1 MVARSESRPW
11 WPDLR
16 TGAATVLAAAV
27 FLGSWAALH
36 HGFYERDL
44 IVDTPVYQKYGDWM
58 ADGKVPYRDFGVEY
72 PPGAL
77 PAFFLPSLGHNG
89 DDEGFRVV
97 FETLMAFCG
106 AAAVALT
113 ALSLRALGARG
124 WRLEGGLAFVALF
137 PLALGSVV
145 LSRYDLWPAA
155 LTAAALAAFLAGR
168 DRLGCAGLGLAT
180 AVKVFPAVLLP
191 LALARI
197 WVRRGWREALR
208 CGGVFAASVAVVVG
222 PFFAL
227 APGGVADSVGR
238 QLSRP
243 LQIESLGASFLLA
256 AHQAF
261 GLDITMRSGHGSQNL
276 DGALPDVLAA
286 VQSVAL
292 AGVLLALWVAFARG
306 PVDRDR
312 LVRYAAAAVAAFV
325 TLGKVL
331 SPQFLIWLVPLV
343 PLVRGR
349 RGLAASVL
357 LGTALVVTQTWFPF
371 RYWDLALRFDATA
384 SWLVLGRDLV
394 LIALLAVLLAP
405 AGRLRTSGE

>member
-16 TGAATVLAAAV
+16 TGAAAALAAAA
-27 FLGSWAALH
+27 FLGAWATLH
-36 HGFYERDL
+36 HGFYERDR

-58 ADGKVPYRDFGVEY
+58 AEGKVPYRDFGVEY

-77 PAFFLPSLGHNG
+77 PVFVAPSLGHRG
-89 DDEGFRVV
+89 DREGFRVV
-97 FETLMAFCG
+97 FETLIALCG
-106 AAAVALT
+106 AAAAALT
-113 ALSLRALGARG
+113 ALSLRALGAGALRTTAC
-124 WRLEGGLAFVALF
+124 LGLVGLF

-155 LTAAALAAFLAGR
+155 LTAAALAALVGRR
-168 DRLGCAGLGLAT
+168 DRLGTAALGLAA
-180 AVKVFPAVLLP
+180 AVKIYPAVILP

-197 WVRRGWREALR
+197 WARRGRREALR
-208 CGGVFAASVAVVVG
+208 CSAAFTGAVLAVVG
-222 PFFAL
+222 PFLVL
-227 APGGVADSVGR
+227 APGGVLDSLGR

-256 AHQAF
+256 SHQAL
-261 GLDITMRSGHGSQNL
+261 GLGITMRSSHGSQNL
-276 DGALPDVLAA
+276 DGTLPDVLAA

-292 AGVLLALWVAFARG
+292 AAVLVALWAAFARG
-306 PVDRDR
+306 PVDRER
-312 LVRYAAAAVAAFV
+312 LVRYAAASVAAFV

-349 RGLAASVL
+349 RGLAASAL
-357 LGTALVVTQTWFPF
+357 LGAALVLTQAWFPF
-371 RYWDLALRFDATA
+371 RYWDLALRFDPTA
-384 SWLVLGRDLV
+384 SWLVLVRDLV
-394 LIALLAVLLAP
+394 LLALLAVLALP
-405 AGRLRTSGE
+405 SLRRPRTP